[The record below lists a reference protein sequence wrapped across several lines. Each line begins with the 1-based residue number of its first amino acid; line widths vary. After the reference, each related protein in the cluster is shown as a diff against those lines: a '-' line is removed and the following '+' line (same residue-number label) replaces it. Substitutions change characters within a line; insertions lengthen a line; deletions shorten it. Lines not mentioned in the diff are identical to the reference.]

1 MADLDVVQP
10 SESSLWAVD
19 PNATPVSPAAATG
32 TVAAP
37 PSAAAPSP
45 APTVVPE
52 RPQIGEGQLWG
63 TQALD
68 TTATP
73 VTSGTPGAAT
83 TPAPTGPKPLWDDAE
98 ELRLADEERQKALGQ
113 KVSHDDTPVSDRIDL
128 KSHPQYG
135 DAVRGREL
143 IAKLPIGKARTAYQT
158 QQNKLEKK
166 IEDDLKAQATEAKKA
181 RAEELK
187 LQNEPYTSVE
197 QREKNIGIV
206 GGHVQTLAQTKA
218 EDAKVGTPEEQKQKD
233 YNYRVSPFTTM
244 GTRRKDKDGNEIVD
258 YRPFN
263 LAAGSIASLNKGLPA
278 EVAADVVYIM
288 GSPAGGT
295 NDKGE
300 PVKGANGRTGAGAT
314 SYKITGRDESGMVRV
329 KLPDGRSIRID
340 EYSLNQIEKARLR
353 GWKEAQAWENE
364 QKEKAKPGLGA
375 RILKSI
381 IPGKGF

>member
-1 MADLDVVQP
+1 V
-10 SESSLWAVD
+10 
-19 PNATPVSPAAATG
+19 G
-32 TVAAP
+32 
-37 PSAAAPSP
+37 
-45 APTVVPE
+45 
-52 RPQIGEGQLWG
+52 
-63 TQALD
+63 
-68 TTATP
+68 
-73 VTSGTPGAAT
+73 
-83 TPAPTGPKPLWDDAE
+83 DDAE
-98 ELRLADEERQKALGQ
+98 ELRLANEDRQKALGQ
-113 KVSHDDTPVSDRIDL
+113 RVSHDDTPVSDVPDY
-128 KSHPQYG
+128 KSHPQYN
-135 DAVRGREL
+135 DFKAAYDKVTSWPESKNKKAYEVRV
-143 IAKLPIGKARTAYQT
+143 KA
-158 QQNKLEKK
+158 LGKK
-166 IEDDLKAQATEAKKA
+166 IADETKAQATEARKA

-218 EDAKVGTPEEQKQKD
+218 EDRTVGTPEEQKQKD

-244 GTRRKDKDGNEIVD
+244 GTKRKDKDGNEVVD

-314 SYKITGRDESGMVRV
+314 SYRITGRDESGMVRV
-329 KLPDGRSIRID
+329 RLPDGRSIRID
-340 EYSLNQIEKARLR
+340 EYSLGQIEKARLR
-353 GWKEAQAWENE
+353 GWQERQAWEKE
-364 QKEKAKPGLGA
+364 QEEKAKPGLGT

-381 IPGKGF
+381 IPGKGI